1 MNLSIEKSINFNK
14 IKIWISNSMKIT
26 HLILLNPNN
35 LTGTLIWDK
44 ILIISCTNRNHKISR
59 KFDKKNFFKNSCLFV
74 FIVIVYILPE
84 FWRISFEIRHRLAG
98 KMKYEILMKFFVW
111 TIRIV
116 NEILFRK
123 FLPTILYNFI
133 LYISIRSEILNPN
146 FMVILFYNNLLF
158 P

>member
-1 MNLSIEKSINFNK
+1 MNISIEKSINFNK
-14 IKIWISNSMKIT
+14 IEIWISNSMKIT
-26 HLILLNPNN
+26 HLILPNPNN

-74 FIVIVYILPE
+74 FIVIVYILPG

-98 KMKYEILMKFFVW
+98 KMKYEILMKLNLR
-111 TIRIV
+111 TIRII
-116 NEILFRK
+116 NEISFRN
-123 FLPTILYNFI
+123 LIPIVLDD
-133 LYISIRSEILNPN
+133 YIFYIYIRSERLNPN

>member
-1 MNLSIEKSINFNK
+1 
-14 IKIWISNSMKIT
+14 MKIT
-26 HLILLNPNN
+26 HLILPNPNN

-74 FIVIVYILPE
+74 FIVIVYILTE

-98 KMKYEILMKFFVW
+98 KMKYEKLMKLYVW
-111 TIRIV
+111 TIRII
-116 NEILFRK
+116 NEISFRN
-123 FLPTILYNFI
+123 LIPIILYNFI
-133 LYISIRSEILNPN
+133 LYIYTRSERLNPN

-158 P
+158 PQEIVI

>member
-1 MNLSIEKSINFNK
+1 MV
-14 IKIWISNSMKIT
+14 MKIT

-35 LTGTLIWDK
+35 LTGTLIWDE

-74 FIVIVYILPE
+74 FIVIVYILPG

-98 KMKYEILMKFFVW
+98 KMKYEKLMKLYVW
-111 TIRIV
+111 TIRII
-116 NEILFRK
+116 NEISFRK
-123 FLPTILYNFI
+123 LIPIILCNFI
-133 LYISIRSEILNPN
+133 LYIYTRSERLNPN